1 MVLPKGHVD
10 LVNGLVLDAVPGSDH
25 VLTVNFE
32 NMIGSLLYII
42 IKKSLM
48 YIFVYIFYLSLQNL
62 ITLVQ

>member
-32 NMIGSLLYII
+32 NMIVSLLYII